1 MRWKIVEVKI
11 MSQDCRCKAIHS
23 TDCTLLPFHSPPCL
37 KILLLRHG
45 RSEEHTSELQSRLH
59 LVCRLL
65 LEKKNRITFGLSAR
79 RPPAAALTPPSHCDT
94 VSLTGR
100 QPVWATHTTEPV
112 YCLRRPRVT
121 RLSLN
126 ADT

>member
-65 LEKKNRITFGLSAR
+65 LEKKNKVTFNSPAPDSTPSRQTSVLGTDFCFPHYSSVDTILHPVSYTIVVCPWGTSCADWSLS
-79 RPPAAALTPPSHCDT
+79 
-94 VSLTGR
+94 G
-100 QPVWATHTTEPV
+100 
-112 YCLRRPRVT
+112 
-121 RLSLN
+121 
-126 ADT
+126 